1 MSRPVLAQLNLQALK
16 DNLQI
21 VRRAAPGARV
31 WSVVKANAYGHGI
44 DRIWSALSATD
55 GFALLNL
62 EEAILLRE
70 RGWKGPILLLEGFF
84 HADDLPLLDKYR
96 LTTSVHSNWQIKAI
110 QDAKLHAPLDI
121 YLKVNSGMNRL
132 GFQPERVH
140 TVWQQ
145 LRAMK
150 NVGEM
155 TLMAHFADAEKPD
168 GIADAMVRIEQ
179 AAEGLDCPRSLSN
192 SAATLWH
199 PEAHYNWVR
208 PGIVLYGASPSGEWQ
223 DIANSGLKPVMT
235 LRSEIIGVQTL
246 KAGDTVLCFI
256 PESGRFT
263 AGYMLLGLVAVVD
276 SGSTDIAAISMNGLN
291 GLLIYLFGYLF
302 TNIGAFMVVLGFLY
316 IVSFRKIRRISS
328 EDNSIDRIAGA
339 QALLMQL
346 ESPLESVLAAAKI
359 AHQNQTSVILNPAPA
374 RELPDELLTLVDI
387 ITPNETEAEKLTGI
401 RVENDDDAAKA
412 ASPVQSMEKQA
423 AIAGFPMGENSI
435 YARPVRDLELS
446 VRSENCLLRGGVH
459 IIGELVSRTRDD
471 LLKIRNLGKISLRE
485 IEEKLSKF
493 DLHLSGDISAP
504 LDDDDDDID
513 TNAKKQKEE

>member
-145 LRAMK
+145 LRALK

-208 PGIVLYGASPSGEWQ
+208 PGIVLYGASPSGQWQ

-246 KAGDTVLCFI
+246 KAGDTVGYGSRYWAKGEQRI
-256 PESGRFT
+256 GIV
-263 AGYMLLGLVAVVD
+263 AG
-276 SGSTDIAAISMNGLN
+276 
-291 GLLIYLFGYLF
+291 GYAD
-302 TNIGAFMVVLGFLY
+302 GY
-316 IVSFRKIRRISS
+316 P
-328 EDNSIDRIAGA
+328 RIAPTGTPVWVDGVRTGTVGTVSMDMLA
-339 QALLMQL
+339 VDLTPCPQAGIG
-346 ESPLESVLAAAKI
+346 SPVELWGNEIKIDDVAAA
-359 AHQNQTSVILNPAPA
+359 AGTVGYELMCALAP
-374 RELPDELLTLVDI
+374 
-387 ITPNETEAEKLTGI
+387 
-401 RVENDDDAAKA
+401 RV
-412 ASPVQSMEKQA
+412 PV
-423 AIAGFPMGENSI
+423 
-435 YARPVRDLELS
+435 VT
-446 VRSENCLLRGGVH
+446 V
-459 IIGELVSRTRDD
+459 
-471 LLKIRNLGKISLRE
+471 
-485 IEEKLSKF
+485 
-493 DLHLSGDISAP
+493 
-504 LDDDDDDID
+504 
-513 TNAKKQKEE
+513 

>member
-21 VRRAAPGARV
+21 VRRAAPGSRV

-246 KAGDTVLCFI
+246 KAGDTVGYGSRYRAKREQRI
-256 PESGRFT
+256 GIV
-263 AGYMLLGLVAVVD
+263 AG
-276 SGSTDIAAISMNGLN
+276 
-291 GLLIYLFGYLF
+291 GYAD
-302 TNIGAFMVVLGFLY
+302 GY
-316 IVSFRKIRRISS
+316 P
-328 EDNSIDRIAGA
+328 RIAPTGTPVWVDGVRTGTVGTVSMDMLA
-339 QALLMQL
+339 VDLTPCPQAGIG
-346 ESPLESVLAAAKI
+346 SPVELWGNEIKIDDVAAA
-359 AHQNQTSVILNPAPA
+359 AGTVGYELMCALAP
-374 RELPDELLTLVDI
+374 
-387 ITPNETEAEKLTGI
+387 
-401 RVENDDDAAKA
+401 RV
-412 ASPVQSMEKQA
+412 PV
-423 AIAGFPMGENSI
+423 
-435 YARPVRDLELS
+435 VT
-446 VRSENCLLRGGVH
+446 V
-459 IIGELVSRTRDD
+459 
-471 LLKIRNLGKISLRE
+471 
-485 IEEKLSKF
+485 
-493 DLHLSGDISAP
+493 
-504 LDDDDDDID
+504 
-513 TNAKKQKEE
+513 

>member
-1 MSRPVLAQLNLQALK
+1 MSRPILAQLDLQALK

-21 VRRAAPGARV
+21 VRRAAPGSRV

-44 DRIWSALSATD
+44 DRIWSALGATD

-84 HADDLPLLDKYR
+84 HAQDLPLLDKYR

-145 LRAMK
+145 LRALK

-208 PGIVLYGASPSGEWQ
+208 PGIVLYGASPSGQWQ

-246 KAGDTVLCFI
+246 KAGDTVGYG
-256 PESGRFT
+256 SRYRA
-263 AGYMLLGLVAVVD
+263 AGKQRIGIVA
-276 SGSTDIAAISMNGLN
+276 G
-291 GLLIYLFGYLF
+291 GYAD
-302 TNIGAFMVVLGFLY
+302 GY
-316 IVSFRKIRRISS
+316 P
-328 EDNSIDRIAGA
+328 RIAPSGTPVWVDGVRTGTVGTVSMDMLA
-339 QALLMQL
+339 IDLTPCPQAGIG
-346 ESPLESVLAAAKI
+346 SPVELWGTEVKIDDVAAA
-359 AHQNQTSVILNPAPA
+359 AGTVGYELMCALAP
-374 RELPDELLTLVDI
+374 
-387 ITPNETEAEKLTGI
+387 
-401 RVENDDDAAKA
+401 RV
-412 ASPVQSMEKQA
+412 PV
-423 AIAGFPMGENSI
+423 
-435 YARPVRDLELS
+435 VT
-446 VRSENCLLRGGVH
+446 V
-459 IIGELVSRTRDD
+459 
-471 LLKIRNLGKISLRE
+471 
-485 IEEKLSKF
+485 
-493 DLHLSGDISAP
+493 
-504 LDDDDDDID
+504 
-513 TNAKKQKEE
+513 

>member
-1 MSRPVLAQLNLQALK
+1 MSRPVLAQLDLQALK
-16 DNLQI
+16 ENLQI
-21 VRRAAPGARV
+21 VRRAAPGSRV

-44 DRIWSALSATD
+44 DCIWSALSATD

-84 HADDLPLLDKYR
+84 HPEDLPLLDEYR

-145 LRAMK
+145 LRALK

-208 PGIVLYGASPSGEWQ
+208 PGIVLYGASPSGQWQ
-223 DIANSGLKPVMT
+223 DIANSGLKPVMS
-235 LRSEIIGVQTL
+235 LRSEIIGVPTL
-246 KAGDTVLCFI
+246 KAGDAVGYGSRYRAQGEQRI
-256 PESGRFT
+256 GIV
-263 AGYMLLGLVAVVD
+263 AG
-276 SGSTDIAAISMNGLN
+276 
-291 GLLIYLFGYLF
+291 GYAD
-302 TNIGAFMVVLGFLY
+302 GY
-316 IVSFRKIRRISS
+316 P
-328 EDNSIDRIAGA
+328 RIAPTGTPVWVDGVRTGTVGTVSMDMLA
-339 QALLMQL
+339 VDLTPCPQAGIG
-346 ESPLESVLAAAKI
+346 SPVELWGNEVKIDDVAAA
-359 AHQNQTSVILNPAPA
+359 AGTVGYELMCALAP
-374 RELPDELLTLVDI
+374 
-387 ITPNETEAEKLTGI
+387 
-401 RVENDDDAAKA
+401 RV
-412 ASPVQSMEKQA
+412 PV
-423 AIAGFPMGENSI
+423 
-435 YARPVRDLELS
+435 VT
-446 VRSENCLLRGGVH
+446 V
-459 IIGELVSRTRDD
+459 
-471 LLKIRNLGKISLRE
+471 
-485 IEEKLSKF
+485 
-493 DLHLSGDISAP
+493 
-504 LDDDDDDID
+504 
-513 TNAKKQKEE
+513 